1 MSNIGFFD
9 SSAVEPSAPM
19 EALPK
24 GRYVMAI
31 TKSEAKPN
39 KKGTGKFI
47 EFVWSV
53 VQEGPYKG
61 RKVWQYV
68 NFQHS
73 NATTQAIGQ
82 GELSA
87 IARACGIKGLT
98 DTAQLHNIPVP
109 IMVGVEKYDGKDK
122 NVIEEVLWKEATG
135 GRSTPPVTSVG
146 VTAADDSDNI
156 PF

>member
-1 MSNIGFFD
+1 MANIGFFD
-9 SSAVEPSAPM
+9 SSAIEPNAPM
-19 EALPK
+19 EAFPP
-24 GRYVMAI
+24 GVYTMAV
-31 TKSEAKPN
+31 TKSDAKAN

-53 VQEGPYKG
+53 LEEGPYKG

-73 NATTQAIGQ
+73 NSTTQAIGQ

-87 IARACGIKGLT
+87 ISRACGVKGLT
-98 DTAQLHNIPVP
+98 DTAQLHNIPVKVK
-109 IMVGVEKYDGKDK
+109 VGLEKYEGKDK
-122 NVIEEVLWKEATG
+122 NTVEEVLWKETVG
-135 GRSTPPVTSVG
+135 SRSTPAAVG
-146 VTAADDSDNI
+146 GTVEDDSEI